1 MPMSR
6 NSAKSERLKMYAQW
20 MHDDADGIAHNIDA
34 EGLTREEQFAA
45 LQEVK
50 LKLSEAI
57 SKIDGAIVAN
67 RLTERSVA

>member
-1 MPMSR
+1 MPMCR
-6 NSAKSERLKMYAQW
+6 TSAKAERLKMYAQW
-20 MHDDADGIAHNIDA
+20 LRDDADGIAHNVDA
-34 EGLTREEQFAA
+34 DGLTQEEQFAT
-45 LQEVK
+45 LQAAK